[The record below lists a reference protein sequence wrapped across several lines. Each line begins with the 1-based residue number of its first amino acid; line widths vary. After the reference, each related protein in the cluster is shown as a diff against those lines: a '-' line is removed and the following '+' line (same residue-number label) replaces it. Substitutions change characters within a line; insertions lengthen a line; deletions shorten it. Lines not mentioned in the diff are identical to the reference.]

1 MATNPVE
8 EKIITATVEC
18 IEKYGIKGTTIRQ
31 IAEVAGV
38 NSAAINYYFRSKD
51 ILIERCMKQTLHN
64 AFDWEDIEKL
74 PGSTASERCKH
85 VFYGIMEGG
94 INYPGITRAHFYD
107 LLVDGNYLSPMSG
120 AINQFLDNLVKDL
133 KSRGATLPEDE
144 LYIVCIQITN
154 AVMMLVL
161 MPGLFEKR
169 YGVDLLDREQRQEYV
184 DQMVDRLL
192 S

>member
-1 MATNPVE
+1 METTAAE

-51 ILIERCMKQTLHN
+51 ILIDRCMKQTLHN
-64 AFDWEDIEKL
+64 AFDWEDVDKL
-74 PGSTASERCKH
+74 PGSTANERCKA
-85 VFYGIMEGG
+85 VFNDILEGG

-107 LLVDGNYLSPMSG
+107 LLVEGKDHSPLSTELNG
-120 AINQFLDNLVKDL
+120 FIEKLVVDL
-133 KSRGATLPEDE
+133 KSQRGDPPRIRAIPDFSPDKQRGDDARLNT
-144 LYIVCIQITN
+144 
-154 AVMMLVL
+154 
-161 MPGLFEKR
+161 KR
-169 YGVDLLDREQRQEYV
+169 VRRKVWAKHSE
-184 DQMVDRLL
+184 

>member
-1 MATNPVE
+1 MATTPVE

-18 IEKYGIKGTTIRQ
+18 IEKFGIKGTTIRQ

-74 PGSTASERCKH
+74 PGSTASERCKQ

-107 LLVDGNYLSPMSG
+107 MLVDGNYLSPMSG

-133 KSRGATLPEDE
+133 KTRGASLSEDR
-144 LYIVCIQITN
+144 LYLVCIQITN

-169 YGVDLLDREQRQEYV
+169 YGIDLLDREQRKEYV
-184 DQMVDRLL
+184 DRLVDRLL
-192 S
+192 G